1 MRRLPTVCGA
11 CGAPNGAGG
20 KKLLKCSQCHSVH
33 YCSRDCQRAS
43 WKAHKPECK
52 RLQAAKRGGGGA
64 DGSNGSHSA
73 DVLGNDRCAW
83 ARGLSETEQYE
94 WLSNC
99 YQLRCDDDY
108 AGGSG
113 HLHGPH
119 NPGADASSNTVDFL
133 AFCLL
138 CARRGVLPSGW
149 NWGTWKKG
157 RGWTGGFLATAFNFV
172 CYAFAKSAAQERCE
186 SENVFASACGA
197 RSLRN
202 MAEQVYSCSTQ
213 EQTEPPDVARAHADS
228 AGWHGVTSAADAPA
242 CMAEV
247 GGADAW
253 AMFTMS
259 LHTKRYDPDFEF
271 PSERETARQ
280 ARAQMA
286 VGRCGSD
293 SDDGDGLSPA
303 LRADSGRRPRAPAGG
318 RECWACG
325 QPKGRDQFSKT
336 QWAKGD
342 GGSRCTRCIKAGNV
356 GEFGDDGPIGHDLL
370 GDGFSDLLAS
380 FGNKF
385 ALPSGET
392 QQEMPASAGGM
403 PCARKHR
410 VQPRRFLISPMRT
423 G

>member
-64 DGSNGSHSA
+64 GGSNGSHSA

-99 YQLRCDDDY
+99 YQLRCDDDS

-119 NPGADASSNTVDFL
+119 NPDADASSNTVDFL

-149 NWGTWKKG
+149 NWGTWKEG

-186 SENVFASACGA
+186 SENAFASACGA

-259 LHTKRYDPDFEF
+259 LHTKRYDRAF
-271 PSERETARQ
+271 PLNGHSYDTSGRVPSRLNAPYPGFCGLLHSRIPENDDLTPFFAPQVVTIAELIARVRLGAHTCFWRYKLPPRTFIISER
-280 ARAQMA
+280 
-286 VGRCGSD
+286 
-293 SDDGDGLSPA
+293 GLS
-303 LRADSGRRPRAPAGG
+303 R
-318 RECWACG
+318 
-325 QPKGRDQFSKT
+325 
-336 QWAKGD
+336 
-342 GGSRCTRCIKAGNV
+342 
-356 GEFGDDGPIGHDLL
+356 
-370 GDGFSDLLAS
+370 
-380 FGNKF
+380 
-385 ALPSGET
+385 
-392 QQEMPASAGGM
+392 
-403 PCARKHR
+403 
-410 VQPRRFLISPMRT
+410 
-423 G
+423 